1 MYHWNDEYKCVV
13 DYMGLPIS
21 RSEATAIH
29 DLMEKHLLN
38 SAKQLAAAKVALAH
52 ELHPDMA
59 HNVSQSPEA
68 ME

>member
-1 MYHWNDEYKCVV
+1 MYQWNAEYKCVV

-21 RSEATAIH
+21 RTEAITLKGLLEA
-29 DLMEKHLLN
+29 HLLN

-52 ELHPDMA
+52 ERHPDLA
-59 HNVSQSPEA
+59 HNVSHDPEP